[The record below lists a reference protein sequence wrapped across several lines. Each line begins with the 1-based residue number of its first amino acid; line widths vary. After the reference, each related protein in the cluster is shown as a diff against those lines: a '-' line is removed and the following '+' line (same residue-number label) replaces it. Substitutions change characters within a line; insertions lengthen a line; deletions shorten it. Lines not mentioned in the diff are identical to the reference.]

1 MLPTNDKPLFTPG
14 PLTTSRSVK
23 RAMQRDMG
31 SRDSEFMGVVRGIR
45 DHLLQLAG
53 VSQDQGWEAV
63 LMQGSGTFAIESVI
77 SSVTP
82 SDGKWLVVINGAYGE
97 RILKIMERYG
107 LSAQAI
113 RCEENRLPDLKEIEA
128 ALAGGQITHLAVV
141 HCETTSGIMNPIREI
156 GEIAKAHGA
165 VYFVDSMSAFGGVEF
180 DFTACHIDFLVS
192 SANKCVQGVPGFGF
206 ALCRRTSL
214 EAIAGYAR
222 TISLD
227 LLAQWQGLEANGQ
240 FRFTPPTH
248 TLLAFA
254 QALQELADE
263 GGVSARAARYQ
274 ENHEACVRG
283 MRAIGFSE
291 YVPADLQGH
300 IITSFLYPTEDFDFE
315 TFYNRLNEKG
325 FVIYPGKVTRAD
337 CFRVGHI
344 GDLAVE
350 DTLHLLTAVEEVMK
364 EMSLATVESDS

>member
-23 RAMQRDMG
+23 RAMQRDLG

>member
-23 RAMQRDMG
+23 RAMQRDLG

-128 ALAGGQITHLAVV
+128 ALAGGQITHMAAV

>member
-14 PLTTSRSVK
+14 PLTTSGSVK
-23 RAMQRDMG
+23 QAMQRDLG
-31 SRDSEFMGVVRGIR
+31 SRDCEFIGVVRGIR
-45 DHLLQLAG
+45 EHLLQLAG
-53 VSQDQGWEAV
+53 VSQDEGWEAV

-97 RILKIMERYG
+97 RILKIMERHG

-113 RCEENRLPDLKEIEA
+113 RCEENRLPDLKEIDA

-206 ALCRRTSL
+206 ALCRRATL
-214 EAIAGYAR
+214 ETIEGYAR
-222 TISLD
+222 TVSLD

-254 QALQELADE
+254 QALQELDEE

-274 ENHEACVRG
+274 NNHDACVRG

-315 TFYNRLNEKG
+315 AFYNRLNEKG

-350 DTLHLLTAVEEVMK
+350 DTMHLLTAVEEVMK
-364 EMSLATVESDS
+364 EMSAASVESDS

>member
-1 MLPTNDKPLFTPG
+1 
-14 PLTTSRSVK
+14 
-23 RAMQRDMG
+23 
-31 SRDSEFMGVVRGIR
+31 
-45 DHLLQLAG
+45 
-53 VSQDQGWEAV
+53 
-63 LMQGSGTFAIESVI
+63 MQGSGTFAIESVI

-128 ALAGGQITHLAVV
+128 ALAGGQITHMAAV

>member
-23 RAMQRDMG
+23 RAMQRDLG

-254 QALQELADE
+254 QALQELDDE